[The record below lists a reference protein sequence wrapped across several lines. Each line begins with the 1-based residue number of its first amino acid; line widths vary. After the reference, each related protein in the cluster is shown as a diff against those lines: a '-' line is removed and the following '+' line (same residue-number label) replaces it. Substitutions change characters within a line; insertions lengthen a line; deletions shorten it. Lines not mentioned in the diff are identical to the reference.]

1 MAAQTTFD
9 PGKYLTVVNGSDYLE
24 VKWRLVWLRH
34 VHPDAHI
41 ETDLVTLE
49 DNRAVFKARVTV
61 PDGAVATGWGSE
73 GAFNFPNY
81 IEAAETKAIGRAL
94 AALGFGTQFC
104 PDFDFGASENHIV
117 DAPVRLNGVPSGSA
131 SGTPSNVTTASFSR
145 EQPAADQ
152 TATSRQL
159 NLIQVIKRELGI
171 EAKALDQLS
180 QEITGRAIDD
190 LSRKEASRLIEVL
203 KDRQG
208 RQAQRSA

>member
-1 MAAQTTFD
+1 MAVQTSFD
-9 PGKYLTVVNGSDYLE
+9 PGRYLTVVNGSDYLE

-41 ETDLVTLE
+41 ETELVTNE
-49 DNRAVFKARVTV
+49 DNRAVFKARVSV

-104 PDFDFGASENHIV
+104 PDFDFGASENHVV
-117 DAPVRLNGVPSGSA
+117 DAPVNLKA
-131 SGTPSNVTTASFSR
+131 TPSAPANVTTGSFDR
-145 EQPAADQ
+145 EPVSADQ
-152 TATSRQL
+152 TATSRQM
-159 NLIQVIKRELGI
+159 NLIGVIKRELGL
-171 EAKALDQLS
+171 ETKALDQLS
-180 QEITGRAIDD
+180 LEVTGRATDD

-203 KDRQG
+203 KDRQN
-208 RQAQRSA
+208 RQVPRSA